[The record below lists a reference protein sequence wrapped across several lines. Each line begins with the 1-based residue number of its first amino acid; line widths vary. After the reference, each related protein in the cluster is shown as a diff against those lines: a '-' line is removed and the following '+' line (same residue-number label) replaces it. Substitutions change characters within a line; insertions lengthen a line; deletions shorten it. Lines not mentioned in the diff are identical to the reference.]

1 MNSSNRAN
9 NYESTWTRRFI
20 GAAIIQGAIIV
31 GLTVFLILSQ
41 ISILKPE
48 VSRVIAAGG
57 AGTWLTFGYVMYV
70 VVGVVGMAV
79 SALFYYYL
87 EKVMGRYYS
96 RHTIPKIMAWIHLSL
111 MNIGTTAAMGLLM
124 YAGYIGGAA
133 TLPKIVGGS
142 GFNAVQAHE
151 ILGPLVE
158 PISASILV
166 LIAGVVA
173 GGIGF
178 LLMYIAKSTAISKEE
193 SSLGR
198 EFNASA

>member
-1 MNSSNRAN
+1 MLAYVQGHQHIFYAQHYTVLLLYNSLFSILFCRTQDMNSSNRAN

-96 RHTIPKIMAWIHLSL
+96 RHALAKIMAWIHLSL
-111 MNIGTTAAMGLLM
+111 MNIGTTVTMGLLM

-133 TLPKIVGGS
+133 TLPKI
-142 GFNAVQAHE
+142 
-151 ILGPLVE
+151 
-158 PISASILV
+158 
-166 LIAGVVA
+166 
-173 GGIGF
+173 
-178 LLMYIAKSTAISKEE
+178 
-193 SSLGR
+193 
-198 EFNASA
+198 